1 MSVREN
7 LEVAAL
13 VARRRVALDE
23 VFELFPRLLE
33 RQSQHAASLSG
44 GEQQM
49 LAIARGV
56 MMDPKVMLIDELS
69 AGLAPVVVHQLVDGL
84 MRLRTKGMAI
94 LLVEQSPHFIAD
106 AVDRVYLL
114 DQGRIVGQG
123 TLEDVGGAEG
133 LAELYLGVHGSS
145 ERRRSS
151 ARSQSAAAGD

>member
-13 VARRRVALDE
+13 VAKHRVALGE

-33 RQSQHAASLSG
+33 RQSQQAGSLSG

-56 MMDPKVMLIDELS
+56 IMDPKVILIDELS

-84 MRLRTKGMAI
+84 IRLRTKGIAI
-94 LLVEQSPHFIAD
+94 LLVEQSPHFIAG
-106 AVDRVYLL
+106 AVDRIYLL
-114 DQGRIVGQG
+114 DHGCVVGEGR
-123 TLEDVGGAEG
+123 LDELGGAEG
-133 LAELYLGVHGSS
+133 LAELYLGVNDSS
-145 ERRRSS
+145 DRQRNSTNSHS
-151 ARSQSAAAGD
+151 ATVRD